1 MSQNILIDGKPL
13 HLLRVVDLR
22 DELKKRG
29 IKTTGTK
36 AHLQELLISALQS
49 AGEVKDNQP
58 EVIENDDEVENVDKD
73 DEESEDSPINTNDQK
88 VASLSINEESRTIK
102 LSIRNSPRK
111 SEPPPQVTDS
121 ETSESNDSVET
132 SGSYDKDDHVDDD
145 NNVSVADNENSA
157 NENICNDKDDLN
169 DQVESDKR
177 TKFVD
182 EPIQKEVSI
191 PESVT
196 TASSEDTS
204 KESNDLQTKDQI
216 EHTTEESGTDDNVGV
231 EKQQSSV
238 VEETNFSKPVETES
252 KNRTSIRGRLLS
264 HSKSIV
270 EDGSATKPTQRKRRW
285 GGSNSNDSSMINKGI
300 SSDALKQLI
309 NESIVNEPDTAA
321 ISTKVSKANAVSNEE
336 TESITE
342 QKVTTNE
349 SETNETINKKTDYSI
364 KSIDD
369 IETIAKSAV
378 PNSSENE
385 SRKSI
390 TETDVP
396 TRDTISPA
404 KNPVSSVLFV
414 TGLVRPY
421 TLPQLKKLLSANGTI
436 DEEKFWIDKIKSK
449 CYVVFSTNEEAVKT
463 REALHH
469 LKWPQSSPKSLS
481 VEFATLEDIDRCIN
495 PENYED
501 LPPKTKQISDQNKS
515 NETKVI
521 EKRDVTIDIGKGKYD
536 IIQNEPIRPS
546 TKNSNTNEDFSRNVR
561 EWDRNKVT
569 RPVLSRKENEDE
581 EHSRKRARHSSM
593 SPSGKNQRER
603 SKTPELKRRKTVP
616 VEMEPTSKESGKRSE
631 TPQKLL
637 EDLFRKTKAFPFL
650 YWLPLTEEQII
661 EKEKHKVIVERER
674 QERIA
679 RREAEPK
686 RENISPNRP
695 PPQHMQRERYQKF
708 QNYRRRSISPQRGRK
723 RSLSPSPRHFSRHS
737 RSRSPDRRRF
747 SPRRRR

>member
-169 DQVESDKR
+169 DQVESDKS

-321 ISTKVSKANAVSNEE
+321 ISTKVTLMILK
-336 TESITE
+336 
-342 QKVTTNE
+342 
-349 SETNETINKKTDYSI
+349 
-364 KSIDD
+364 
-369 IETIAKSAV
+369 TIAKSAV

-695 PPQHMQRERYQKF
+695 PPQHMASYSFKLTLIITNNIQRERYQKF